1 MFSLTYHPQNT
12 AHAEQLRSQLLA
24 EGLIEQDKASGNAA
38 VDLVLISPVSLQD
51 KNFLNNIY
59 ALLDRGGQMIVV
71 KSQNAETPKL
81 LAHLPQVSLEEP
93 STPAALHTMIDV
105 ALAPG
110 ARLPMKVLTPA
121 TRRSNARFG
130 LLVLAFVLGMFA
142 VGIYAVAVLNIEVP
156 IEEYNE
162 IDTQVA
168 ATRDSLLAPT
178 LESFLPYLPGDAAQA
193 LEYPATLEAVPTRIR
208 PFVAATATAV
218 AIEQQD

>member
-1 MFSLTYHPQNT
+1 MFSLTYHPQDAAN
-12 AHAEQLRSQLLA
+12 AEHLRSQLLA
-24 EGLIEQDKASGNAA
+24 EGLSEHGSTAGSAA
-38 VDLVLISPVSLQD
+38 VDIILLTPASLQD
-51 KNFLNNIY
+51 KSFLNDIY
-59 ALLDRGGQMIVV
+59 ALLDRGGQMIIV
-71 KSQNAETPKL
+71 KSQNAVMPKL
-81 LAHLPQVSLEEP
+81 LAHLPLVSLEDP
-93 STPAALHTMIDV
+93 STPAALHTMIDA

-142 VGIYAVAVLNIEVP
+142 VGIYSVAVLNIEVP